1 MSVRTILVLPY
12 VGCTEIGSLR
22 RLWSLTKAVHGRQSY
37 MYELLVVLDLWCQ
50 EALFSQMELLRG
62 FHVHV
67 LVR

>member
-12 VGCTEIGSLR
+12 VGCTEIGNVR
-22 RLWSLTKAVHGRQSY
+22 RLWSLTKLVHGRWS
-37 MYELLVVLDLWCQ
+37 YELLVVLDLWCQ